1 MITLRTTTAK
11 TMNIKIGDLI
21 KKTLSDRKMKLK
33 DFAEELGMARQ
44 NIYRIFEKNSIETD
58 LLIKISTV
66 LNHNFFQYLDN
77 QTLGIANGYHHVAA
91 HAKSPGLEVELE
103 ACQNELRLAK
113 KEIDYLKKII
123 ELLEERTKWLA
134 SQQQAVP
141 KD

>member
-1 MITLRTTTAK
+1 
-11 TMNIKIGDLI
+11 MNIKIGDLI

-33 DFAEELGMARQ
+33 DFADELGMARQ

-77 QTLGIANGYHHVAA
+77 QTIGITNGHHPVTG
-91 HAKSPGLEVELE
+91 HARSTGLEAELA
-103 ACQNELRLAK
+103 ACKNELHLAK

-123 ELLEERTKWLA
+123 DLLEERTKWLT
-134 SQQQAVP
+134 SQQQVIP